1 MEATFI
7 YEPYDDI
14 RLFSGDV
21 EEEYTTFVSTVHQLS
36 PTCKPQQ
43 WERL

>member
-14 RLFSGDV
+14 SLFSGDV
-21 EEEYTTFVSTVHQLS
+21 KEEYTIFVSTVHRLS
-36 PTCKPQQ
+36 PACKPQQ
-43 WERL
+43 WGML

>member
-14 RLFSGDV
+14 SLFSDV
-21 EEEYTTFVSTVHQLS
+21 EEEYTIFVSTVHQLS
-36 PTCKPQQ
+36 PACKPEQ
-43 WERL
+43 WGGL